1 MADAFTSIRYP
12 IAIDGSLGRLAEERN
27 YAAHVEQLIVQLL
40 LTSPGER
47 INRPDVGCGVRR
59 MVFAPNSRLS
69 ASLAQAAIFEALDKW
84 LSPVLIVGDIRVDAV
99 EETLRIWIAYTLRV
113 RQEKRYLNLEVTL

>member
-27 YAAHVEQLIVQLL
+27 YAAHVEQLILL

-59 MVFAPNSRLS
+59 MVFAPNSWLS

-113 RQEKRYLNLEVTL
+113 RREKRYLNLEVTL